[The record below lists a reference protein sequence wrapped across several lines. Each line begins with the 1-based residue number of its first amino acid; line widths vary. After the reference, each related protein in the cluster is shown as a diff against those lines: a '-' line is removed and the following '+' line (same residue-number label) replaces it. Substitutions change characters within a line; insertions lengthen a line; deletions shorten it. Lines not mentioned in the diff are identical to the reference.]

1 MNIYDENCCSF
12 NKSNNI
18 IYFKDNIRENN
29 LQKETIIVRNGFYN
43 YGSTCYFNSLI
54 QVLYNIYDFRL
65 SILYLE
71 SFVDPDILLSEIIKI
86 LKNLNKNYECHY
98 YEPISFFENKNNIF
112 YNNLNE
118 QKDSSELLLYL
129 FEHLDKVLNNINF
142 GKNCEHIL
150 IKKEYLYTLQIDI
163 IENGDLQK
171 INKYC
176 IQNIK

>member
-112 YNNLNE
+112 YN
-118 QKDSSELLLYL
+118 K
-129 FEHLDKVLNNINF
+129 
-142 GKNCEHIL
+142 HIL

-176 IQNIK
+176 IQNIKYLVIS